1 MADKTDYLDDLVLEL
16 RLLEVPGER
25 IGHILAEAESHLAE
39 SGEAPEDVFGPVRA
53 YARELALAEGQPLP
67 KVPESRSTLAL
78 VFGAMTTA
86 NWVVLVVSFALTAV
100 GMSALLNGVLSWFF
114 DVEPY
119 FGLPSWLL
127 VVVGAVLIAAFLGY
141 VRKLADPVVDP
152 RSGRQVD
159 FDRSGHRKPS
169 S

>member
-1 MADKTDYLDDLVLEL
+1 MADTTDYLDDLVLEL
-16 RLLEVPGER
+16 RLLEVSGTR

-39 SGEAPEDVFGPVRA
+39 SGETPEEAFGPVGA

-67 KVPESRSTLAL
+67 KVPESRSALAL
-78 VFGAMTTA
+78 VFGGMTTA
-86 NWVVLVVSFALTAV
+86 NWVVLVLSFVLTAV
-100 GMSALLNGVLSWFF
+100 GMSALLNGVLAWFF
-114 DVEPY
+114 DVDPW
-119 FGLPSWLL
+119 FGLPVWLL
-127 VVVGAVLIAAFLGY
+127 VVVGAAMIAAFLGY
-141 VRKLADPVVDP
+141 VRQLADPVIDP